1 MAFSLE
7 ARTPLVDYRVVEFSQ
22 KIPFEYKYKNGSGKN
37 ILKDILYD
45 YLPNEIFDRPKS
57 GFTVP
62 LKNWFRSELKDY
74 VYETLSDNN
83 LNKIDDININYVKK
97 MIENHMNGKENNYH
111 QIWTLISYI
120 KWMEKYFEK

>member
-1 MAFSLE
+1 VIYE
-7 ARTPLVDYRVVEFSQ
+7 TQ
-22 KIPFEYKYKNGSGKN
+22 
-37 ILKDILYD
+37 
-45 YLPNEIFDRPKS
+45 KS

-62 LKNWFRSELKDY
+62 LKNWFRNELKDY
-74 VYETLSDNN
+74 VYETLSEKN
-83 LNKIDDININYVKK
+83 LKKIDDININYVKQ